1 MLEAY
6 NFTMKLMTTLLE
18 RTNLFLYCYS
28 KGVSLAYLSKSQV
41 GVAKDLE
48 QLLQNSPD
56 FSKELS
62 NHFDDA
68 RRIYA
73 ETVQD
78 VRIKVASE
86 SWNAEMNLCVLL
98 FSYIRVNQPKFVVE
112 TGVANGI
119 TTRVMMSALSE
130 YGGHLHSFDI
140 LTEASSVYQG
150 NGHWYFHLLTSA
162 GAVKEINLLVQDFPE
177 IDMWVHDSNHG
188 STWQEFEYRLAMS
201 KLSKNGILV
210 SDDIDASPA
219 WAKVSREILKNPWAI
234 FDARKVIGIA
244 HKKIT

>member
-1 MLEAY
+1 LAKSGDFPRE
-6 NFTMKLMTTLLE
+6 LL
-18 RTNLFLYCYS
+18 
-28 KGVSLAYLSKSQV
+28 
-41 GVAKDLE
+41 D
-48 QLLQNSPD
+48 
-56 FSKELS
+56 
-62 NHFDDA
+62 HFDDG
-68 RRIYA
+68 RKVYL
-73 ETVQD
+73 ETIRD
-78 VRIKVASE
+78 LKIKVASE

-98 FSYIRVNQPKFVVE
+98 FSYIRVNRPPIVVE

-150 NGHWYFHLLTSA
+150 IGNWHFHLLSTR
-162 GAVKEINLLVQDFPE
+162 GAAKELNLVVQEIPE

-188 STWQEFEYRLAMS
+188 STWQEFEYRLAVS

-219 WAKVSREILKNPWAI
+219 WAKISSEILKNPWAI

-244 HKKIT
+244 HKKII

>member
-1 MLEAY
+1 
-6 NFTMKLMTTLLE
+6 MKLMATLLE
-18 RTNLFLYCYS
+18 RTNLFLNGYS

-41 GVAKDLE
+41 GVAKDLG

-62 NHFDDA
+62 HHFDDA
-68 RRIYA
+68 RRVYV

-98 FSYIRVNQPKFVVE
+98 FSYIRVNKPQIVVE

-140 LTEASSVYQG
+140 LTEASSVYEGIG
-150 NGHWYFHLLTSA
+150 NWHFHLLSTR
-162 GAVKEINLLVQDFPE
+162 GAAKEINLVVQEIPE

-188 STWQEFEYRLAMS
+188 STWQEFEYRLAVS

-219 WAKVSREILKNPWAI
+219 WAKVSSEILKNPWAI

-244 HKKIT
+244 HKKII